1 MKKTRAWLIIIA
13 VVALAVLLFAS
24 RHQLADA
31 WQLTKQVNIMM
42 LIFLVLVSRASS
54 FFWLSKFY
62 QKSFLAV
69 GYDVE
74 QKELAKDSIATN
86 FVNTIFPSAGISGT
100 SWLSVRLK
108 DQYSVP
114 YGVTALIQLLRYMFN
129 LLAFL
134 VLLIISFVVLMFV
147 DDLSL
152 IAVSLTIILM
162 MFTTSTILNLLFI
175 MRGTSFVNRSI
186 RTIANYLNLIVKI
199 ITFSRK
205 QKIIDSQK
213 INDKLESFNYQY
225 KKLEQKSKEF
235 KATFKYM
242 LLFTISEFLSIYVVF
257 VALNQLVNPAKV
269 FVVFGLSN
277 AIASLFA
284 FIPAGLGVFETV
296 MSSTFAMFG
305 LSRALSLSVTL
316 IYRLMF
322 ITTLAIPGLYYYRR
336 IGKKNNG

>member
-199 ITFSRK
+199 ITFSRR
-205 QKIIDSQK
+205 
-213 INDKLESFNYQY
+213 
-225 KKLEQKSKEF
+225 
-235 KATFKYM
+235 
-242 LLFTISEFLSIYVVF
+242 VVR
-257 VALNQLVNPAKV
+257 AK
-269 FVVFGLSN
+269 
-277 AIASLFA
+277 
-284 FIPAGLGVFETV
+284 
-296 MSSTFAMFG
+296 
-305 LSRALSLSVTL
+305 
-316 IYRLMF
+316 
-322 ITTLAIPGLYYYRR
+322 
-336 IGKKNNG
+336 

>member
-42 LIFLVLVSRASS
+42 MIFLVLVSRASS

-134 VLLIISFVVLMFV
+134 VLLIISFVVL
-147 DDLSL
+147 L
-152 IAVSLTIILM
+152 
-162 MFTTSTILNLLFI
+162 
-175 MRGTSFVNRSI
+175 RC
-186 RTIANYLNLIVKI
+186 
-199 ITFSRK
+199 
-205 QKIIDSQK
+205 
-213 INDKLESFNYQY
+213 
-225 KKLEQKSKEF
+225 
-235 KATFKYM
+235 
-242 LLFTISEFLSIYVVF
+242 
-257 VALNQLVNPAKV
+257 
-269 FVVFGLSN
+269 
-277 AIASLFA
+277 
-284 FIPAGLGVFETV
+284 
-296 MSSTFAMFG
+296 
-305 LSRALSLSVTL
+305 
-316 IYRLMF
+316 
-322 ITTLAIPGLYYYRR
+322 
-336 IGKKNNG
+336 